1 MALSLEKRSEDSKLP
16 SSLSADRQEETL
28 IECDRGSNDVVWKVR
43 LVERCSVISVAYRA
57 NVPVSPS

>member
-28 IECDRGSNDVVWKVR
+28 IECDRGSNDVV
-43 LVERCSVISVAYRA
+43 
-57 NVPVSPS
+57 